1 MFKAVAPLAVS
12 LAFIASP
19 VIAAKPVDDAV
30 IGAAFIETCVRPAP
44 DDAALKAAIAG
55 NPKWVSV
62 EVPAELGLK
71 PKARTAT
78 VAAWRQTIDGRDVL
92 LVLIEDQ
99 SSKAL
104 KHNCAF
110 VIRDERPA
118 MWYFRSVSDH
128 LKQFGMKLNQ
138 QDIPHWR
145 FHKGKFANG
154 QRGEVELRSRS
165 AALPGKD
172 VLHLAIAY

>member
-1 MFKAVAPLAVS
+1 
-12 LAFIASP
+12 
-19 VIAAKPVDDAV
+19 
-30 IGAAFIETCVRPAP
+30 
-44 DDAALKAAIAG
+44 
-55 NPKWVSV
+55 
-62 EVPAELGLK
+62 VPAELGLK